1 MNLVQQIHY
10 LVMNPILQ
18 TKGMY
23 RIVHSSNG
31 WEKILLMSHSNK
43 TNPESV
49 LGVDSS
55 ARTKCENYIGY
66 QNGYWEETTLY
77 LHVFF
82 FAFSWTH
89 FFFLQ
94 ERISPKYDFGCSP
107 NVCWISWEPR
117 CQGHLALLA
126 GELWV
131 LRVCLLPYCLGSW
144 WHNNTVTPLLMAHT
158 LAPAELCCPN
168 NSTKLHNWKVISLL
182 GDIYNTVGLKV
193 HPGEKGEQSVQ
204 VSTLKNLWRFK
215 LENHFS
221 ERW

>member
-77 LHVFF
+77 LHGFF
-82 FAFSWTH
+82 FC
-89 FFFLQ
+89 
-94 ERISPKYDFGCSP
+94 I
-107 NVCWISWEPR
+107 
-117 CQGHLALLA
+117 
-126 GELWV
+126 
-131 LRVCLLPYCLGSW
+131 
-144 WHNNTVTPLLMAHT
+144 
-158 LAPAELCCPN
+158 
-168 NSTKLHNWKVISLL
+168 
-182 GDIYNTVGLKV
+182 
-193 HPGEKGEQSVQ
+193 
-204 VSTLKNLWRFK
+204 
-215 LENHFS
+215 
-221 ERW
+221 